1 MDGTG
6 KVGLIFVAGGARSG
20 KSSFAELLASR
31 APGKKLYIATA
42 RPLDPEMAERIDAH
56 RARRGA
62 LWETVEAPD
71 DPAGALR
78 DAGGYGAVLID
89 CLTLWLSNRMEA
101 GLSDGDLLGEARAL
115 ARAARECRA
124 LVVAVSNEVGLGIV
138 PDNPLARRFR
148 DLAGLVNQ
156 AFAAEADE
164 AYLTAS
170 GIPLRLK

>member
-1 MDGTG
+1 MGGTG
-6 KVGLIFVAGGARSG
+6 KGGLVFVTGGARSG
-20 KSSFAELLASR
+20 KSSFAELLAGR
-31 APGKKLYIATA
+31 ATGKKLYVATA
-42 RPLDPEMAERIDAH
+42 RSLDAEMAERIEAH
-56 RARRGA
+56 RARRGER
-62 LWETVEAPD
+62 WETVEAPD
-71 DPAGALR
+71 DPSGALK

-89 CLTLWLSNRMEA
+89 CLTLWVSNRMEA
-101 GLSDGDLLGEARAL
+101 GLSDGELLAEAREL
-115 ARAARECRA
+115 AGAARECRA

-138 PDNPLARRFR
+138 PDNALARRFR